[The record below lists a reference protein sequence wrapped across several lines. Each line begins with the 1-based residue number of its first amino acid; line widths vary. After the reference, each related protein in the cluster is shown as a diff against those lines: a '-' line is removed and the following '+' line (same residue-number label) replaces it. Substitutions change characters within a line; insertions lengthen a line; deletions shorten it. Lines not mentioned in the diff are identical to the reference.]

1 MFVWARLPEGSLDA
15 ETYVDQLLYEKHIFV
30 APGTVF
36 GLQGEGYIRFSL
48 CVPQEQI
55 REALKR
61 LEPVRAVDNLTKETE
76 R

>member
-1 MFVWARLPEGSLDA
+1 LPEGSPDA

-30 APGTVF
+30 APGTIF
-36 GLQGEGYIRFSL
+36 GSQGEGYIRFSL

-61 LEPVRAVDNLTKETE
+61 LEPIREVDNLTKEKE